1 MFNIVQYKKPNHDN
15 LFEKL
20 SSMYDMTRLQNY
32 IPIYSSIFLLNE
44 NNFNKITLNT
54 NETLLT
60 LSSSSDFNTENIH
73 VKFAPIMDPFRFI
86 MGKYSQY
93 NDELFCLP
101 TFIKQYDKIEPT
113 KPFYK
118 INNPINSAY
127 VDGFFYY
134 LSTKLIEKYNF
145 LNGVKSY
152 GNFIGI
158 KNNFKFKINDD
169 LEYLITNNY
178 FLKNSNKLFQVDD
191 YSSIFSDDED
201 ANCSTKHTNK
211 KNRINISNH
220 SLIDDTLDD
229 ILDIVEYEN
238 QSISHEPILCEQVM
252 SDEMLIDENALEF
265 NENIHDVI
273 DMNEDDED
281 SNQNTSSDEES
292 EESDESVSECDQEEY
307 NVKDENE
314 KGEDEEDDWI
324 TDSESECEDD
334 NDDDDDEEDIYVTL
348 DKFPVTLIA
357 MEKCNDT
364 LDNLIENGYFD
375 TDEMWYA
382 MLLQIIM
389 TLLVYQK
396 AFTFTHNDLHTNNV
410 MYVETE
416 AEYIEYIYN
425 KIKYRVPTFGKIYK
439 IIDFGRSIYKVNDV
453 LLCSDSY
460 DVKGDANSQY
470 NFEPFFNSKNKRVI
484 PNPSF
489 DLCRLAT
496 SMLDFL
502 IESPS
507 KNPDV
512 VSLIGEWCQ
521 DDKGKNVLY
530 KKNGDERY
538 PEFKLYKMIARNVTN
553 HTPENQLTRKCFMTF
568 ISTSKENTKYTI
580 DIDRIPSFFTK
591 SII

>member
-1 MFNIVQYKKPNHDN
+1 MFNIVQYKKPNHNN
-15 LFEKL
+15 LFENI
-20 SSMYDMTRLQNY
+20 SSIYDMSRIQNY
-32 IPIYSSIFLLNE
+32 IPIYSTIFLLNE

-60 LSSSSDFNTENIH
+60 LSSASELNTENIH

-86 MGKYSQY
+86 MGKYSHY
-93 NDELFCLP
+93 TDELFCLP
-101 TFIKQYDKIEPT
+101 TFVKQNDKIEPSN
-113 KPFYK
+113 PFYK
-118 INNPINSAY
+118 INNPINSSY

-152 GNFIGI
+152 GTFVGI

-169 LEYLITNNY
+169 LDYLITNNY
-178 FLKNSNKLFQVDD
+178 FLKNSNKLFKVDD
-191 YSSIFSDDED
+191 YSTIFSDDED
-201 ANCSTKHTNK
+201 DCSGKHTNK
-211 KNRINISNH
+211 KNKINISNH
-220 SLIDDTLDD
+220 SLIDTTFDD
-229 ILDIVEYEN
+229 ILDISEYKPHPSL
-238 QSISHEPILCEQVM
+238 QEPILCEVI
-252 SDEMLIDENALEF
+252 SNEILIDENVIDFEEDIDDVIDF
-265 NENIHDVI
+265 NENE
-273 DMNEDDED
+273 NEDED
-281 SNQNTSSDEES
+281 SNQNSSSDEEYDDS
-292 EESDESVSECDQEEY
+292 ESDNDAEVEECSTNE
-307 NVKDENE
+307 NKDCV
-314 KGEDEEDDWI
+314 DEDDEDDVWV
-324 TDSESECEDD
+324 TDSEDGDEEEE
-334 NDDDDDEEDIYVTL
+334 EEDIYVTL
-348 DKFPVTLIA
+348 DKFPVTFIA

-364 LDNLIENGYFD
+364 LDNLIEGNYFE

-389 TLLVYQK
+389 SLIVYQK

-410 MYVETE
+410 MYVETDM
-416 AEYIEYIYN
+416 EYIEYIHN

-460 DVKGDANSQY
+460 DLKGDAHSQY
-470 NFEPFFNSKNKRVI
+470 NFEPFFNSKNKKVI

-502 IESPS
+502 LENPT

-512 VSLIGEWCQ
+512 CCLIEEWCQ
-521 DDKGKNVLY
+521 DDNGKNVLY

-538 PEFKLYKMIARNVTN
+538 PEFKLYKMIARNVN
-553 HTPENQLTRKCFMTF
+553 RHTPENQLNRNCFMSF
-568 ISTSKENTKYTI
+568 VSTSKENTKSTI
-580 DIDRIPSFFTK
+580 DIDRIPTFFTTP
-591 SII
+591 IV

>member
-1 MFNIVQYKKPNHDN
+1 MFNIVQYKKPNHTS

-20 SSMYDMTRLQNY
+20 SSMYDMTHLQNY
-32 IPIYSSIFLLNE
+32 IPIYNSIFLLNE

-60 LSSSSDFNTENIH
+60 LSSSSDFNREDIY

-93 NDELFCLP
+93 TDDVFCLP
-101 TFIKQYDKIEPT
+101 TFIKKKNKIET
-113 KPFYK
+113 FNPFYK
-118 INNPINSAY
+118 INNPVNSAY

-169 LEYLITNNY
+169 LEYLINNNY
-178 FLKNSNKLFQVDD
+178 FLKYSNKLFQVDD

-201 ANCSTKHTNK
+201 DNCSTKHTNK

-220 SLIDDTLDD
+220 SLIDDTLGD
-229 ILDIVEYEN
+229 ILNIVEYEN
-238 QSISHEPILCEQVM
+238 QPISHEPILCEQVI
-252 SDEMLIDENALEF
+252 SDEMLIDENVLEF
-265 NENIHDVI
+265 TENIHDVI
-273 DMNEDDED
+273 DMNEYDED
-281 SNQNTSSDEES
+281 SNQNTSSDE
-292 EESDESVSECDQEEY
+292 DSVSESDDDDDDVKNEIED
-307 NVKDENE
+307 KDEDN
-314 KGEDEEDDWI
+314 WI
-324 TDSESECEDD
+324 TDSESESEVDCE
-334 NDDDDDEEDIYVTL
+334 NDCEEDIYVTL
-348 DKFPVTLIA
+348 DKFPVNLIA
-357 MEKCNDT
+357 MEKCSDT
-364 LDNLIENGYFD
+364 LDNLIEHDYFD
-375 TDEMWYA
+375 TDEMWFA

-416 AEYIEYIYN
+416 SEYIEYIYN

-470 NFEPFFNSKNKRVI
+470 NFEPFFNSKNKKVI

-502 IESPS
+502 IENPE

-512 VSLIGEWCQ
+512 VRLIEEWCQ

-538 PEFKLYKMIARNVTN
+538 PEFKLYKMIARSVNK
-553 HTPENQLTRKCFMTF
+553 HTPENQLTRNCFMSF
-568 ISTSKENTKYTI
+568 ISSSKENTKYTI
-580 DIDRIPSFFTK
+580 DIDRISPFFTR
-591 SII
+591 SIV